1 MLRLMSGA
9 AVLLCVATAGA
20 FSTGGTAQGAQ
31 STLDASVVNR
41 GVVELET
48 GGSPDVSA
56 RIAEDIAGIVDD
68 GATRRLVPVIG
79 SIWLFHWPAD
89 GMPCQGRGSIALPH
103 GFGIASLSV
112 SPTNRAARR

>member
-79 SIWLFHWPAD
+79 KGPLQNLTD
-89 GMPCQGRGSIALPH
+89 LRYLRGIALA
-103 GFGIASLSV
+103 IVQSDVLDYA
-112 SPTNRAARR
+112 RARPILPGSE